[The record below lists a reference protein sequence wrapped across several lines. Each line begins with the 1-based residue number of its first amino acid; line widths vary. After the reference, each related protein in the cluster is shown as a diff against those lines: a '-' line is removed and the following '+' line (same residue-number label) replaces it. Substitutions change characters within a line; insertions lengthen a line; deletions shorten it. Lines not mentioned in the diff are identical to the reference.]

1 MLRSRNEDMQCS
13 TNKTRA
19 YVGTAAKGA
28 NDENESRYLV
38 EALLA
43 QNAYA
48 HREADHDIPVYSCE
62 EREE

>member
-1 MLRSRNEDMQCS
+1 MQCS
-13 TNKTRA
+13 TNKTRE
-19 YVGTAAKGA
+19 YVGGTAAKGA
-28 NDENESRYLV
+28 NDENEGRYLV
-38 EALLA
+38 ETLLA

>member
-1 MLRSRNEDMQCS
+1 MLRH
-13 TNKTRA
+13 NKTRA

-48 HREADHDIPVYSCE
+48 HREADHDIPVYNCE
-62 EREE
+62 KREG

>member
-1 MLRSRNEDMQCS
+1 MRICNAPQI
-13 TNKTRA
+13 KQ
-19 YVGTAAKGA
+19 YVGGTAAKGA

-38 EALLA
+38 ESLLA